1 MDFKGFFT
9 DLFTQL
15 SNDHSWIV
23 LAYLLGAFLI
33 GFFMAWLYWR
43 RKWKNVKNELAE
55 RTSELSSLR
64 AKYDEQTRTLELKE
78 ADLKKANLEI
88 EELMARIRQLEE
100 EKGQLHGDLHA
111 SRLDLDKLNTVKSEL
126 LEKEK
131 DYLTKLEDFDSLVL
145 GLKTKNQ
152 NLAAQAD
159 QDSNAL
165 NELAQLQSKF
175 NALTT
180 QLDAKEKENA
190 ELNTKLTD
198 SIALGSSYSDYDD
211 IKAKLATL
219 ETENTELTEKWQNSL
234 AINESYSDYDDIKAK
249 LAALETENA
258 ALSAKITETDEISA
272 SYSDYDEIKAKLTAL
287 ETENAGLIEQLQ
299 NSSAINE
306 AYSDYDAIKAQLGD
320 LNGEN
325 IELKKQ
331 LAELTSASVATK
343 DVMEV
348 ATPDFEESK
357 EEKAVKAQAALQA
370 ALGSKISLA
379 TADQKDDLKLINGVG
394 PFIEKKLNNLGIYTF
409 EQISQFDDELSNT
422 VTDAIEFF
430 PGRIQRDD
438 WVGQAKILMGK
449 KNSGVLG
456 TAIKGKKTP
465 KLDDLKVV
473 EGIGPKIE
481 GLLKAGGINTWAEL
495 AAAEVSRLKEI
506 LTEAG
511 PRYKLHNPSTWPQQA
526 GLAATGQWEKLE
538 KLQDEL
544 DGGRVV

>member
-1 MDFKGFFT
+1 MDFKRFFT
-9 DLFTQL
+9 DLFTAEI
-15 SNDHSWIV
+15 SNQYSWIV

-33 GFFMAWLYWR
+33 GFITAWLYWR

-64 AKYDEQTRTLELKE
+64 SKYDEQTRTLELKE

-88 EELMARIRQLEE
+88 EELTARIRQLEE

-111 SRLDLDKLNTVKSEL
+111 SRLDLEKVNTVKGDL

-131 DYLTKLEDFDSLVL
+131 GYLNKLEDFDTLVL

-180 QLDAKEKENA
+180 KLDATEKSNA
-190 ELNTKLTD
+190 ELNTKVTE
-198 SIALGSSYSDYDD
+198 SVALGSSY
-211 IKAKLATL
+211 T
-219 ETENTELTEKWQNSL
+219 
-234 AINESYSDYDDIKAK
+234 DYDDIKAK
-249 LAALETENA
+249 LAALETEKSE
-258 ALSAKITETDEISA
+258 LTEKWQNNLAINE
-272 SYSDYDEIKAKLTAL
+272 SYSDYDALKLKLEGL
-287 ETENAGLIEQLQ
+287 ETENAKLIEQAQ
-299 NSSAINE
+299 NNSAIHS
-306 AYSDYDAIKAQLGD
+306 AHSDYDAIKTQLGE

-325 IELKKQ
+325 AELKKQ
-331 LAELTSASVATK
+331 LAKLTSAAVISE

-348 ATPDFEESK
+348 AAPDLEETK
-357 EEKAVKAQAALQA
+357 EEKISKAQAALKA
-370 ALGSKISLA
+370 ALGTKIALA
-379 TADQKDDLKLINGVG
+379 TASQKDDLKLINGVG

-422 VTDAIEFF
+422 TTDAIEFF

-449 KNSGVLG
+449 KDNRVLG
-456 TAIKGKKTP
+456 ATVKSKKVP
-465 KLDDLKVV
+465 KLDDLKII
-473 EGIGPKIE
+473 EGVGPKIE

-495 AAAEVSRLKEI
+495 AASDVVRLKEI

-511 PRYKLHNPSTWPQQA
+511 SRYKLHNPSTWAQQA
-526 GLAATGQWEKLE
+526 GLAATGQWDKLDE
-538 KLQDEL
+538 LQDAL